1 MKLTE
6 KDFSILDALGREV
19 ITTQRE
25 LADHAGISLGQVNY
39 VIKCLLEQGLVKI
52 GNFTKNS
59 KKIGYVYRLTPKGIE
74 AKSTLAAKFVISKL
88 AEYHNIQDR
97 LADRLTTLADQKRY
111 RIFFVGPYVVG
122 NLLNTV
128 IDEKKLNLK
137 LVGQC
142 KVFSDLADYDAD
154 FFDVVLLFE
163 GNGKKLKEAAE
174 SVKIPLD
181 KLTPFW

>member
-6 KDFSILDALGREV
+6 KDFPVLDALGREV

-39 VIKCLLEQGLVKI
+39 VIKSLLERGLVKI
-52 GNFTKNS
+52 GNFTKS
-59 KKIGYVYRLTPKGIE
+59 PKKISYVYRLTPKGLE
-74 AKSTLAAKFVISKL
+74 AKSTLAAKFIISKL
-88 AEYHNIQDR
+88 EEYHNIQDR
-97 LADRLTTLADQKRY
+97 LADRLTALANQQRY

-122 NLLNTV
+122 DLLNTV

-142 KVFSDLADYDAD
+142 KAFSDLADYDAD
-154 FFDVVLLFE
+154 FFDAVLLFE
-163 GNGKKLKEAAE
+163 GNGKKLKEAAN

-181 KLTPFW
+181 KLTPFL